1 MGRFKEQFYNI
12 DSTISQDYYVF
23 EAGNG
28 VFDYVYTFQ
37 LVKRLGLPFVKWPA
51 FKIGLIDENGVL
63 LRKPTSEDRNTS
75 WGYFDRVVWNI
86 KKIITKFT
94 GQSQLTAALVTMYL
108 LKEGINNEKADDV
121 VKKIFGQ
128 EVLVE
133 SCTLTT
139 SEVSANYNII
149 KKELI

>member
-1 MGRFKEQFYNI
+1 MGRFKDQFYNI
-12 DSTISQDYYVF
+12 NSTISQDYYVF

-37 LVKRLGLPFVKWPA
+37 LVKRLGLPVIKWPA

-75 WGYFDRVVWNI
+75 WGYFDRMVWNI

-94 GQSQLTAALVTMYL
+94 GHSQLSAALVSLYL
-108 LKEGINNEKADDV
+108 LKEGVGEEKSDEMV
-121 VKKIFGQ
+121 EKIFGQ
-128 EVLVE
+128 EILIE
-133 SCTLTT
+133 SSTISI
-139 SEVSANYNII
+139 SEINANYNII
-149 KKELI
+149 KRELI